1 CIKGATVKPD
11 TDRAA
16 ELLPE
21 PNCFPVLSQSLCPGD
36 GLRGVSKSNTI
47 GIAKVKPD
55 RTAEFLR
62 YPARHCIQRIED
74 TLYGGTGGLGIKH
87 RAETLEVGKQDVGV
101 GDYSRAMTLLDT
113 VN

>member
-1 CIKGATVKPD
+1 MALQELGRCILQSRRDPNVAAVEKGSECIKGATVKPD

-62 YPARHCIQRIED
+62 YTARHCIQRIED
-74 TLYGGTGGLGIKH
+74 TL
-87 RAETLEVGKQDVGV
+87 
-101 GDYSRAMTLLDT
+101 
-113 VN
+113 